1 VVALALVASPVLTGS
16 SQAAP
21 AQVVPGSD
29 PVALALL
36 AGAVQAETA
45 VSFTGVELLSDPDD
59 GTDPTI
65 VDVSHMTGHGTVVVV
80 RGTTTNPTRA
90 GFQDEDVRRP
100 ELLVGLLQRTY
111 RLVLDGTGSVA
122 ERDARIVAAQRPEG
136 GLAARFWLDEATGLL
151 LRRDVLDRSGR
162 LSSSMRFSQVR
173 LSGESV
179 AYLPPLMPSVRT
191 ASLDQVALHKW
202 GAGGWPCPERI
213 GDLTLFDARPVAGAS
228 DVLHLT
234 YSDGLSTVSV
244 FVQPGRLDVDAFGPG
259 ATAVISGQLVLVRG
273 TSPRE
278 LLWSAGGFVL
288 TLVADAPA
296 DTIAGAVA
304 DLPHTAPPASGWS
317 RVERGLSRVISWV
330 NPFD

>member
-1 VVALALVASPVLTGS
+1 MALVASPVLAGS
-16 SQAAP
+16 SQAASTD
-21 AQVVPGSD
+21 VVPGSD

-45 VSFTGVELLSDPDD
+45 VSFTGVELVSGPSGASDQAV
-59 GTDPTI
+59 
-65 VDVSHMTGHGTVVVV
+65 VDVSHLTGHGTVMVV
-80 RGTTTNPTRA
+80 RGTTADPTRA
-90 GFQDEDVRRP
+90 GFQDEDLRRP
-100 ELLVGLLQRTY
+100 ELLVGLLQRSY

-122 ERDARIVAAQRPEG
+122 GRDTRIVAAQRPDG

-162 LSSSMRFSQVR
+162 LSASMRFSQVW

-191 ASLDQVALHKW
+191 ASLDQGALQQW
-202 GAGGWPCPERI
+202 ARRGWPCPDRI
-213 GDLTLFDARPVAGAS
+213 GDLTLFDARPVAGAA

-244 FVQPGRLDVDAFGPG
+244 FMQPGRLDVDAFGPT
-259 ATAVISGQLVLVRG
+259 ATAVVSGQPVLVRG
-273 TSPRE
+273 SRPRE
-278 LLWSAGGFVL
+278 LLWSASGFVL
-288 TLVADAPA
+288 TVVTDAPA
-296 DTIAGAVA
+296 DIVAGAVA
-304 DLPHTAPPASGWS
+304 DLPHTAPPPSGWS

-330 NPFD
+330 DPFG